1 MNFSGFKSKK
11 GFTLAE
17 MIVVMFIFSLLS
29 VVIAGIFV
37 QFFNTERR
45 SFVSQKLSSDMR
57 FTLEMIAREVRM
69 GNIDYRVTGY
79 YGGTV
84 PKPTSTLAILDA
96 NGDQILFGLSGADC
110 QTTSDCYVFV
120 RRGGVD
126 YRVTP
131 DDLAVNQLI
140 FYVSPVVDPFTLQAD
155 GHYLAEDQPR
165 VLVVLEE
172 KDAKTGEISLK
183 MQTAVSS
190 KIYQR

>member
-1 MNFSGFKSKK
+1 MNFSGFKSKR

-37 QFFNTERR
+37 QFFNAESR
-45 SFVSQKLSSDMR
+45 SFVTQKLSADMR

-84 PKPTSTLAILDA
+84 PKPTSVLAIVDSED
-96 NGDQILFGLSGADC
+96 NQVLFGLAGENC

-120 RRGGVD
+120 RRDGVN

-140 FYVSPVVDPFTLQAD
+140 FYVSPNVDPFTLQAD

-165 VLVVLEE
+165 VLLVLEE
-172 KDAKTGEISLK
+172 KDVKTGAITLK